1 MQNQQADDEHVSFLR
16 RSSVRILESL
26 GLQGIAI
33 LISMTFGIISFLIS
47 IPILILNGFVLMKL
61 WSWFIAPL
69 GVVSLHHL
77 FHQLSDFQSVQGV
90 DTDRYQSVRPKLRA
104 RGHARYQQRHFQ
116 SVALEDVLPSG
127 VISECLDRPP
137 IYE

>member
-33 LISMTFGIISFLIS
+33 LISITFGI
-47 IPILILNGFVLMKL
+47 N
-61 WSWFIAPL
+61 
-69 GVVSLHHL
+69 HL
-77 FHQLSDFQSVQGV
+77 FHQLSDCQSVQGV